1 MEDFRDELGFLVWVE
16 VEDEFVVDLEEHF
29 GLVGLFAEEG
39 VDLDH
44 GEFDHVG
51 GGALDGH
58 VDGGALGVLA
68 EAGVSGGEIRVVA
81 AASGEGFGVASVAGL
96 GDGAIHVLFDGGIL
110 AEVGVDDLCG
120 FAAGD
125 GEALAEAEGGDA
137 VDDAEVDHFRAG
149 AHVAGDFLGGDA
161 VDFRGGDGVDV
172 GAVLEGGDHGG
183 IAGEGGHDAE
193 LDLGV
198 IAGEE
203 GEAFTR
209 DEGLADFSASFGA
222 DGDILEIGV

>member
-1 MEDFRDELGFLVWVE
+1 MRRQPVFSRAFFDEDGDAVGEGEGGFHDVEDFRDEDGFLVGVE

-29 GLVGLFAEEG
+29 GAVGLFAEEL
-39 VDLDH
+39 VDPDH
-44 GEFDHVG
+44 GDFDHVG

-68 EAGVSGGEIRVVA
+68 EAGVSGSEVGVGA
-81 AASGEGFGVASVAGL
+81 AAAGEGFGVAFFAGL
-96 GDGAIHVLFDGGIL
+96 GDGAIHVFLDGGVF
-110 AEVGVDDLCG
+110 AEVGVDDFGG
-120 FAAGD
+120 FGSWD
-125 GEALAEAEGGDA
+125 CQPLGKAEGGDA

-161 VDFRGGDGVDV
+161 VDFCGGDGVDV

-198 IAGEE
+198 IAGE
-203 GEAFTR
+203 
-209 DEGLADFSASFGA
+209 
-222 DGDILEIGV
+222 